1 MTVKTVGELREAMR
15 WASDSC
21 PLNEAFETHLGEQG
35 FSLQR
40 EDDIAQPESVEI
52 PLSKLGE
59 IAADLQ
65 TRIRYLQ
72 DEKGFNFSI
81 PGTHNIAAAIRR
93 VAGLSYDKSSLERN
107 LPLPP
112 EPLP

>member
-1 MTVKTVGELREAMR
+1 MTVKTVGELREKMR

-35 FSLQR
+35 FSLLQR
-40 EDDIAQPESVEI
+40 EDDIARPELGEI
-52 PLSKLGE
+52 PLSKLGA
-59 IAADLQ
+59 IATDLQ
-65 TRIRYLQ
+65 TRIQYLQ
-72 DEKGFNFSI
+72 DEKGFNFSL

-112 EPLP
+112 S